1 MNDHHKQTEFLKRCL
16 RYEESARHQE
26 LEQQITRIQRDES
39 CVRNA
44 VWLMAVLTALA
55 IAGLGYPAILLANF
69 PYSAPQTIV
78 DLVCVLGV
86 ASLVSLVAFV
96 ILGMVYRK
104 MLDKRRGMPPVG
116 HKPVGVPVG
125 QPARRVL
132 PGTSRRRPKPR
143 QGSGFR
149 RQQWF
154 SSRNG
159 IRRAGLESAASG
171 TAASGRHSAR
181 HRDD

>member
-1 MNDHHKQTEFLKRCL
+1 MNDHHQQTEFLKRCL

-39 CVRNA
+39 CVRKA

-96 ILGMVYRK
+96 VLGMVYRK
-104 MLDKRRGMPPVG
+104 MLDKRREECRLLVESLLESRLGKPPATPWRERPAGDESRGRAQVSAGSNGSPAGM
-116 HKPVGVPVG
+116 
-125 QPARRVL
+125 
-132 PGTSRRRPKPR
+132 
-143 QGSGFR
+143 
-149 RQQWF
+149 
-154 SSRNG
+154 
-159 IRRAGLESAASG
+159 ESAAQG
-171 TAASGRHSAR
+171 
-181 HRDD
+181 